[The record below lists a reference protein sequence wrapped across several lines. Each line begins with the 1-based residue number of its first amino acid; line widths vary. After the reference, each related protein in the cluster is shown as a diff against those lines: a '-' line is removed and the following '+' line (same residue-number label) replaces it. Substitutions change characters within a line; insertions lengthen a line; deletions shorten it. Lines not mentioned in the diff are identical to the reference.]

1 MQRSTSS
8 RSIVM
13 VAASFSVAAAFGC
26 AGGSSGPVAGM
37 GGNSGGN
44 VGSSTGGRSSFGT
57 GGVAGPGSG
66 GSVGPGSGGGIGPGS
81 GGVVG
86 PGSGGQAAGGT
97 NPGSGGVAAG
107 GSTRGACAVA
117 SPDVLS
123 DFEENQGV
131 MVRQGTPLRTGWWY
145 TYYPGSPMAIMG
157 GMMQTPPRLDTAI
170 AVGNDAMATNAAC
183 NKAMHVT
190 GSGFNTATANYS
202 GFGAAFLAP
211 TSPGSQVKSP
221 YPVTDSTGISFK
233 IRSGNGMTQPSVY
246 FEVLTRETQSV
257 ASGGTATVS
266 TVDLNNNRGYMI
278 APPLT
283 PAISGTWQTV
293 TVPFGQLIPRWL
305 PAVGGMACPPAGAG
319 VPRCQAPKF
328 NPANVLGF
336 QFSVLADAGFP
347 RPAGSTLG
355 TYDLWVD
362 DVTFVKADAGLPT
375 LPGFPNDGPVGSCVK
390 PTGANGKF
398 LVQAYN
404 TWKQTFV
411 VPASGGFR
419 VQRPEVNNDTVS
431 EGIAYGMLIAVYMN
445 DKPLLDGLWTYWK
458 SLPVGG
464 TQGPLMVWNNTG
476 GQGTATDSDEDAAFA
491 MLQASKKW
499 AGGMDA
505 AGVSYATNAL
515 NLMHGVLASD
525 MSGSFIKGGS
535 AYGPADV
542 TNPSYFAP
550 AYYRAFATAD
560 TANAAAWTALA
571 NGAYT
576 LLGNISSTS
585 ANGLYAA
592 WCGSNCTVIAQNNGS
607 QNPATD
613 RLYQYDSHRIP
624 WRIGLDYCWNGTAAA
639 RTYLTTKIIPFFANN
654 ANAALNGIGR
664 MSDIYTPANGNAA
677 SAVVNS
683 ASIIGTAGVGAMS
696 DAMFRTFLDDSYQL
710 VLDLLNRGP
719 VLANYGDNMLSAY
732 SYYNAT
738 VGMLTLLSMT
748 GNLRPL

>member
-8 RSIVM
+8 RSIVI
-13 VAASFSVAAAFGC
+13 VAAGFCAATAFGC
-26 AGGSSGPVAGM
+26 AGGSSGPGGVGGATGGGAGP
-37 GGNSGGN
+37 
-44 VGSSTGGRSSFGT
+44 GSGGRSSFGSGGIAGPGT
-57 GGVAGPGSG
+57 GGGVGPGTGGGGVAPGT
-66 GSVGPGSGGGIGPGS
+66 GGGIGPGS
-81 GGVVG
+81 GGT
-86 PGSGGQAAGGT
+86 AAGGT
-97 NPGSGGVAAG
+97 NAGTGGTAAG
-107 GSTRGACAVA
+107 GSTRGACAPA
-117 SPDVLS
+117 SIDVLS

-131 MVRQGTPLRTGWWY
+131 MVRQGTPPRTGWWY
-145 TYYPGSPMAIMG
+145 TYYPGSPLPIMG
-157 GMMQTPPRLDTAI
+157 GMMQSPPRLDGPI
-170 AVGNDAMATNAAC
+170 AVAADPMATNPAC
-183 NKAMHVT
+183 NKALHVT
-190 GSGFNTATANYS
+190 GSGFNTATGNYS
-202 GFGAAFLAP
+202 GFGAAFVAP
-211 TSPGSQVKSP
+211 ATPTSQVKSP
-221 YPVTDSTGISFK
+221 YDLTAYTGISFK
-233 IRSGNGMTQPSVY
+233 IRSGSAMSQPSVY
-246 FEVLTRETQSV
+246 FEVVTRETQP
-257 ASGGTATVS
+257 ATSGGTATVM
-266 TVDLNNNRGYMI
+266 TIDLNNNRGYMV
-278 APPLT
+278 APPLS
-283 PAISGTWQTV
+283 PAITGSWQTV

-305 PAVGGMACPPAGAG
+305 PAVGGMACPPAAAG

-336 QFSVLADAGFP
+336 QFSILADAGFP

-362 DVTFVKADAGLPT
+362 DVTLVKADAGLPT
-375 LPGFPNDGPVGSCVK
+375 LPGFPNDGPVGTCVK

-404 TWKQTFV
+404 IWKQTFV
-411 VPASGGFR
+411 VPAAGGFR

-445 DKPLLDGLWTYWK
+445 DKPLFDGLWTYWK

-464 TQGPLMVWNNTG
+464 TMGPLMVWNSTG

-525 MSGSFIKGGS
+525 MAGSFIKGGS
-535 AYGPADV
+535 NYGAGDV

-550 AYYRAFATAD
+550 AYYRVFATAD
-560 TANAAAWTALA
+560 PANAAAWTGLA

-576 LLGNISSTS
+576 LLNNISATS

-592 WCGSNCTVIAQNNGS
+592 WCGANCTTISANPGS
-607 QNPATD
+607 MNPTTD
-613 RLYQYDSHRIP
+613 VLYQYDSHRLP

-654 ANAALNGIGR
+654 ANAGLNGIGR
-664 MSDIYTPANGNAA
+664 IADIYSPANGNAA

-683 ASIIGTAGVGAMS
+683 ASIIGTAAVGAMS

-719 VLANYGDNMLSAY
+719 VLANYGDGRLSAY